1 MNWFNLFLAFCAGFC
16 AGTSF
21 VVWFLSRAEDDFDDD
36 GGDWLELDDG
46 EEVKHDRA
54 GSTEEANP

>member
-1 MNWFNLFLAFCAGFC
+1 MTWFNLFLAFCAGFC

-21 VVWFLSRAEDDFDDD
+21 IVWFLSRAEDDF
-36 GGDWLELDDG
+36 EDDG
-46 EEVKHDRA
+46 EWLEIDYGEEVNNDST